1 MSGYLLLVLAA
12 VSYAVG
18 ILAQTVAARRTEIRD
33 RVDPGLLVRL
43 AHDRLFL
50 LGFAGQIGGFV
61 LTYFARATLP
71 LYLVQAGAAAAVGLA
86 AVGGV
91 LLLGWRVRAVEVVV
105 LVAMTLGLVLMVSGA
120 LPSTAYDMSTSLT
133 LALVGILALTALLA
147 IPAARLR
154 GARGAVALGALAGV
168 AFAVLAVACRP
179 IADDALVD
187 QLLSAPLWIVVVSA
201 LVGQALMTAGF
212 QRGSSTATA
221 ASMDAVS
228 TVIAALVGLALLG
241 DRIAAGHTATVLAG
255 LVLVVAA
262 VVALAAVAAVAPEAA
277 TLPAPRPAPS
287 AAPSPAPPPA
297 PSPAPSP
304 VPAPR
309 AAPPAVSAPTV
320 EELS

>member
-1 MSGYLLLVLAA
+1 MTGYVLLVLAV

-18 ILAQTVAARRTEIRD
+18 ILGQTVAARRTDVRD
-33 RVDPGLLVRL
+33 RIDPGLLVRL
-43 AHDRLFL
+43 ARDRLFL
-50 LGFAGQIGGFV
+50 LGFAGQVGGFV

-71 LYLVQAGAAAAVGLA
+71 LYLVQAGTAAAVGLA

-91 LLLGWRVRAVEVVV
+91 ALLGWTVRRVEIAV
-105 LVAMTLGLVLMVSGA
+105 LVAMALGLLLMVGGA
-120 LPSTAYDMSTSLT
+120 QPSTAYAVSTSLT
-133 LALVGILALTALLA
+133 LVLVGILALTALLA
-147 IPAARLR
+147 VPASRLR

-179 IADDALVD
+179 IADDPLLD
-187 QLLSAPLWIVVVSA
+187 QLLSAPLWIVVAAA

-255 LVLVVAA
+255 LALVVAA
-262 VVALAAVAAVAPEAA
+262 VVALATVAATTATATVPVTVPE
-277 TLPAPRPAPS
+277 PR
-287 AAPSPAPPPA
+287 
-297 PSPAPSP
+297 
-304 VPAPR
+304 R
-309 AAPPAVSAPTV
+309 APPAVPAPTV
-320 EELS
+320 EEPAP